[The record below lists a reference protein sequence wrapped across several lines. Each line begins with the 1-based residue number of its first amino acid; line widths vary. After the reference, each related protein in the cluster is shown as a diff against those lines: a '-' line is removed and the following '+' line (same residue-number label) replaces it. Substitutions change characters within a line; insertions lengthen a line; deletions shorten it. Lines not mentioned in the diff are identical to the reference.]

1 MRAAMLTDTLRPYRP
16 ISLPASVVYALGT
29 AAVVVLAWQG
39 ARVIPGP
46 RDVLAALAE
55 LWQDHGLFDE
65 LVASMTLNVEALA
78 WSSAIALALAYLT
91 VVPAVR
97 PLAAMLSKLRFTGL
111 VGWSFVFTVYA
122 ADGHQLKLWMLVF
135 GTAPFILTAMAAIVA
150 DIPRERL
157 DHARVIYPSEWR
169 VVYEVAIR
177 GTADQALEAIR
188 QSAAMGWMMLTM
200 VEGVVHSK
208 GGIGVMMLDE
218 HKHLKLDAVF
228 ALILV
233 VLAVG
238 IVQDFALAWLRRTLC
253 PYARPS

>member
-1 MRAAMLTDTLRPYRP
+1 MLTHTLDGFRPHRP
-16 ISLPASVVYALGT
+16 ASLPATLVYTLGS
-29 AAVVVLAWQG
+29 AAAIAIAWHG

-46 RDVLAALAE
+46 GEVIAALGR
-55 LWQDHGLFDE
+55 LWREHGLFDE
-65 LVASMTLNVEALA
+65 LVASLWLNLEALA
-78 WSSAIALALAYLT
+78 WGAGIALALAYLT
-91 VVPAVR
+91 VLPALR

-122 ADGHQLKLWMLVF
+122 ADGHQLKLWMLGF

-157 DHARVIYPSEWR
+157 DHARVIFGSDWR
-169 VVYEVAIR
+169 VVYEVVIR

-200 VEGVVHSK
+200 VEGVVRSD
-208 GGIGVMMLDE
+208 GGIGVLMLDE
-218 HKHLKLDAVF
+218 HKHLQLDAVF
-228 ALILV
+228 ALIAV

-238 IVQDFALAWLRRTLC
+238 IVQDFALGWLRRALC